1 MATLEQWKNRKS
13 TRSFNRNK
21 IPDFNTIL
29 EIENCLNYLPIQ
41 VTDSNRNK
49 PNHLVFRLDPS
60 DILLKQRLVNNIF
73 STPRPTEYFTEIYDA
88 PYVYLLCEA
97 LLDGRSVECDD
108 FVIHRNVGFTAGVL
122 ISEAVSRNL
131 DTGQIACVQDVSKK
145 PIIKGKVEGMLNKRF
160 KEELLQLR
168 NAHGNNLGIGQINMA
183 VCLGYKQKHE
193 HNQYIKHP
201 VLQRKTFTG
210 SKLPNR
216 NQPFMFVN
224 NV

>member
-13 TRSFNRNK
+13 IRSFDRNK

-41 VTDSNRNK
+41 VTNWNKNK

-60 DILLKQRLVNNIF
+60 DIKLKQMLVKNIF
-73 STPRPTEYFTEIYDA
+73 FTPRPTEYFTEIFDA

-97 LLDGRSVECDD
+97 LLDESSIELDD
-108 FVIHRNVGFTAGVL
+108 IVVHRNMGVTAGVL

-145 PIIKGKVEGMLNKRF
+145 PIIKSKVEGMLNKRF
-160 KEELLQLR
+160 KKELLQLR

-183 VCLGYKQKHE
+183 VCLGFKQKHE
-193 HNQYIKHP
+193 DNQYIKHP
-201 VLQRKTFTG
+201 VLNKKTFTG